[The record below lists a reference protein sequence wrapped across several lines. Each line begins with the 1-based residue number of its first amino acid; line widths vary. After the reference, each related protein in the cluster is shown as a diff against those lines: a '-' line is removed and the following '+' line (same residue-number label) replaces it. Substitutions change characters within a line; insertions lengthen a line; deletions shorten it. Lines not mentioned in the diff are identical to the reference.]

1 MRALRAVWTDSELAL
16 LKHLMWLAEPDNV
29 NFREVAHHFPNHTWQ
44 GIQKR
49 CACIRD
55 LARRKE
61 RKQRLLAE
69 QRDNRMQEPDSPTSV
84 VTIPEAGRLHHTL
97 VWVPPTDQEIDWAH
111 EPGYVTRARGCRRK
125 KKTGGLFL
133 CTCLG
138 PGSRS

>member
-1 MRALRAVWTDSELAL
+1 MRAILHLWLSAGRVRRALGATMRTRREAWSEAELAL

-29 NFREVAHHFPNHTWQ
+29 NFRQVVHLFPNHTWQ

-69 QRDNRMQEPDSPTSV
+69 QRNDGVQEPDSPTSV
-84 VTIPEAGRLHHTL
+84 MAIPAAGRLHHTL
-97 VWVPPTDQEIDWAH
+97 VWVPPTDQEI
-111 EPGYVTRARGCRRK
+111 GSMN
-125 KKTGGLFL
+125 
-133 CTCLG
+133 LG
-138 PGSRS
+138 T